1 MRIKKLEPG
10 TLRFIF
16 HLNEHTSCVIHVK
29 SWASMASSDL
39 SAFCEGAYQESG
51 LGRLK
56 TTMQPPGGGCEGSE
70 KLWVTTNQHLGKM
83 GLVGLPRNGPGL

>member
-39 SAFCEGAYQESG
+39 SAFCEGAYQE
-51 LGRLK
+51 
-56 TTMQPPGGGCEGSE
+56 PPGGDCEGSE

-83 GLVGLPRNGPGL
+83 GLVGLPRDGPGL